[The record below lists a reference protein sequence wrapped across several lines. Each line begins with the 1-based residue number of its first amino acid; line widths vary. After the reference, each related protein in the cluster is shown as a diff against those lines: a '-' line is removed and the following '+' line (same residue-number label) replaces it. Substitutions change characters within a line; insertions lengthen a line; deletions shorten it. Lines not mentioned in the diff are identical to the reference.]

1 MQGPSLWF
9 WAARLLRLSALVTL
23 ALGVAACGGTV
34 AAATPTAT
42 PRVLLTLPLPTPVP
56 PTPTP
61 TPTPIPADR
70 ILFQDD
76 FSDPNS
82 GWTRFKADW
91 GITDYI
97 NGRYRIGVG
106 INYTDLWANPGLD
119 FADVRIEVDAQ
130 AIAGSEYN
138 SFGVI
143 CRYQDDANFYFFIL
157 SNAGYYAIVKM
168 EDGEQYQLTP
178 ERQLAVR
185 GIIRPGSQVNRV
197 QAECVGDTLR
207 LYANGHLLAE
217 VQDDTFTHGDVG
229 LIAGAF
235 TDAGVVVEFDN
246 FVVLKPEQGAP

>member
-1 MQGPSLWF
+1 MNRRLQGLPIVWGAL
-9 WAARLLRLSALVTL
+9 AVLLVLGGTL
-23 ALGVAACGGTV
+23 ACGR
-34 AAATPTAT
+34 ASSSAPTPSPT

-61 TPTPIPADR
+61 TPTPIPPER
-70 ILFQDD
+70 ILFFDD
-76 FSDPNS
+76 FADPSS

-91 GITDYI
+91 GISDYI

-106 INYTDLWANPGLD
+106 LAYTDLWANPGLD
-119 FADVRIEVDAQ
+119 FDDVHIEVNAQ

-157 SNAGYYAIVKM
+157 SNAGYYAIIKM
-168 EDGEQYQLTP
+168 IDGEQYQLTP

-185 GIIRPGSQVNRV
+185 DIIRPGSQVNRV
-197 QAECVGDTLR
+197 QAECVGSTLR
-207 LYANGHLLAE
+207 LGVNGHWLAE
-217 VQDDTFTHGDVG
+217 VQDDTFAHGDVG

-235 TDAGVVVEFDN
+235 TDAGVIVEFDD
-246 FVVLKPEQGAP
+246 FVVLRPAP

>member
-1 MQGPSLWF
+1 MSRRVH
-9 WAARLLRLSALVTL
+9 RLPALVL
-23 ALGVAACGGTV
+23 PAVLLVLAACT
-34 AAATPTAT
+34 AAPAPTTPSPT

-61 TPTPIPADR
+61 TPTPIPPER

-82 GWTRFKADW
+82 GWPRFKADW

-106 INYTDLWANPGLD
+106 LAYTDLWANPGLD
-119 FADVRIEVDAQ
+119 FRDIRIEVDAQ
-130 AIAGSEYN
+130 AVAGSEYN
-138 SFGVI
+138 SFGVL
-143 CRYQDDANFYFFIL
+143 CRYQDDENFYFFVL

-168 EDGEQYQLTP
+168 IDGEQYQLTP

-197 QAECVGDTLR
+197 QAECVGDRLR

-217 VQDDTFTHGDVG
+217 VQDDAFAHGDVG

-235 TDAGVVVEFDN
+235 TDAGIIVEFDN
-246 FVVLKPEQGAP
+246 FVVLRAEE